1 MTREDKKFAN
11 NLNYDGV
18 QFPVREKDFSKI
30 GKNNYICIN
39 VFCYENKLAF
49 SIYVSNQKFENSM
62 YLLIII
68 DGDNSHYVYI
78 TDLCFTK
85 QRIKKKYAFG
95 KVVFS
100 VLLVKLS
107 CQNIKKFV

>member
-1 MTREDKKFAN
+1 
-11 NLNYDGV
+11 
-18 QFPVREKDFSKI
+18 
-30 GKNNYICIN
+30 
-39 VFCYENKLAF
+39 
-49 SIYVSNQKFENSM
+49 M